1 MTQNKKYGLRVS
13 EAEGSW
19 TAEVTRR
26 MTARKTVVTKAQT
39 GFASEAEATAWGE
52 ETLKGIVDNL
62 MLRNERRAKQRV
74 ERNEAAAAKE
84 AAAEKWRAERD
95 AAGDSDLDD
104 DFFDEDDE

>member
-1 MTQNKKYGLRVS
+1 MTQQKKYGLRVI

-26 MTARKTVVTKAQT
+26 MTARKTVVTKSKT
-39 GFASEAEATAWGE
+39 GFATEAEATAWGD
-52 ETLKGIVDNL
+52 ETLKGIVENL
-62 MLRNERRAKQRV
+62 MVRNERRAKQRA
-74 ERNEAAAAKE
+74 ERDQALADKE

-95 AAGDSDLDD
+95 AAGESDD

>member
-1 MTQNKKYGLRVS
+1 MAQNKKYGLRVS

-26 MTARKTVVTKAQT
+26 MTARKIGVTKAKS

-62 MLRNERRAKQRV
+62 MVRNERRAKQRT

-95 AAGDSDLDD
+95 AAGDSDFDD
-104 DFFDEDDE
+104 DDFDEDDE